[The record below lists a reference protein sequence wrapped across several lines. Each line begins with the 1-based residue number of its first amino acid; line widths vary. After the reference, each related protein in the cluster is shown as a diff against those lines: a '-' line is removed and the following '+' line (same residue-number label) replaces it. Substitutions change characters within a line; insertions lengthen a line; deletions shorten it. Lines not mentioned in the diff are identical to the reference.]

1 MNKSKSQWGDGHGF
15 RKGGPLRRCDIWTP
29 AREGMG
35 SEYLVTRGSR
45 RRAASTRGC
54 LAVDSGEEDLVSPC
68 VADRMGGHGYA
79 AHACWI
85 GRYGLGGAP
94 TYSPH
99 AGHSVGS
106 GQQRSGWTVWCFW
119 DFRGRAHHLLKSKW
133 AGLMCVPDFRQ
144 KSSWDEGAAERTR
157 AKWFPSNVSIL
168 MMRVLPTFRMP
179 MGVNKRATN

>member
-1 MNKSKSQWGDGHGF
+1 MDTALGKGVTSPQMWHLNTSQGRNGLWILGDEGITEEGSKHKRLSGCRLWGRGF
-15 RKGGPLRRCDIWTP
+15 
-29 AREGMG
+29 
-35 SEYLVTRGSR
+35 
-45 RRAASTRGC
+45 
-54 LAVDSGEEDLVSPC
+54 GESVR
-68 VADRMGGHGYA
+68 ADRMGGHGYA

-157 AKWFPSNVSIL
+157 AKWFPFKCKHFNDACFTHV
-168 MMRVLPTFRMP
+168 
-179 MGVNKRATN
+179 